1 MTVAQSIVIV
11 LSITAFSTTG
21 AVLCLRDR
29 RPDVRRRGWA
39 YAGLALFGLLCLSI
53 GLWGPH
59 AGEHHDYRPGHM
71 RTGEHLK
78 P

>member
-29 RPDVRRRGWA
+29 RPDVRRR
-39 YAGLALFGLLCLSI
+39 LALFGLLCLSI
-53 GLWGPH
+53 GLW
-59 AGEHHDYRPGHM
+59 ARTPGS
-71 RTGEHLK
+71 TTTTAPGTCA
-78 P
+78 PAST

>member
-39 YAGLALFGLLCLSI
+39 YACLALFGLLCLSI
-53 GLWGPH
+53 GLW
-59 AGEHHDYRPGHM
+59 ARTPGS
-71 RTGEHLK
+71 TTTTAPGTCA
-78 P
+78 PAST